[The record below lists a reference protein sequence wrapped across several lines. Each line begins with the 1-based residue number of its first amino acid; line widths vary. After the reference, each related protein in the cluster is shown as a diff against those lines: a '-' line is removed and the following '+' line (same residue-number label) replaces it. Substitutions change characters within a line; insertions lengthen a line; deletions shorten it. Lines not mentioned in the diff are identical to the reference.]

1 MAEIPTVT
9 PQRQSHPVR
18 QERNWARA
26 ALIALGVI
34 LSLIMLVIPLVSIF
48 AAALSHG
55 LGGVWRNLSDPDM
68 LHAIGLTLLVVAIVV
83 PVNLVFGT
91 LLAWLVT
98 RFQFPGR
105 QLLLTLI
112 DIPFAVS
119 PVVAGLLYLLF
130 YSTNGPVG
138 GWLDEQVIQLMFAWP
153 GIVLVTIFVT
163 CPFMVRELVPVMMS
177 QGSQEEEAAV
187 LLGASGW
194 QVFYRVTLPNIRWAL
209 LYGVVLTNARAIGE
223 FGAVSV
229 VSGSIRGET
238 YTLPLQVELLHQ
250 DYNSVG
256 AFTAAALLTVMA
268 ILTLF
273 IKSALQWRVKR
284 QMAQGRERNPPEKQ

>member
-9 PQRQSHPVR
+9 PRRQSYPIR

-138 GWLDEQVIQLMFAWP
+138 GWLDEQGIQLMFAWP

-256 AFTAAALLTVMA
+256 AFTAAALLTVLA

-284 QMAQGRERNPPEKQ
+284 QMNKH